1 MLRSMKAVGVALA
14 LLVAPCVLS
23 PVCSDTAFAQPAR
36 PYVNAVDVDVV
47 PGQIDNYLTALQEN
61 GRLGA

>member
-14 LLVAPCVLS
+14 LLVAPCVL
-23 PVCSDTAFAQPAR
+23 AFAQPAR